1 MQPPICKTLT
11 SLYQNLS
18 STNPKTPNFPLN
30 LFSTC
35 KSEVIINEL
44 QLSPSRTKCLI
55 TIPHRTFKNLSKE
68 ILACNIE
75 RNIKPELN
83 IFQDLGFSPTGIT
96 GIVAADSVDFI
107 QQCCSISV
115 LRNVLEL
122 NTDLYKVL
130 KMFGGLV
137 LEGLWLWD
145 QFFLDCPAWVQ

>member
-1 MQPPICKTLT
+1 MTETNSRCAMFHSWSVFTLRHVYSLKLIKTPQKKCSPGPICRTLT

-18 STNPKTPNFPLN
+18 STNPKTPDFPLN

-44 QLSPSRTKCLI
+44 QVSPSRTKCRI

-75 RNIKPELN
+75 RNIKPKFN

-107 QQCCSISV
+107 
-115 LRNVLEL
+115 
-122 NTDLYKVL
+122 
-130 KMFGGLV
+130 
-137 LEGLWLWD
+137 
-145 QFFLDCPAWVQ
+145 